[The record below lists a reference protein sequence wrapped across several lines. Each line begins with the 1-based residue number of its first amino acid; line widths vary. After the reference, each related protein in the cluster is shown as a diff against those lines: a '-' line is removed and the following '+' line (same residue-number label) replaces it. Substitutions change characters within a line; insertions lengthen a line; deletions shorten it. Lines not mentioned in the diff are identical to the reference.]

1 MALNP
6 FCSTLLPKNK
16 SLRRI
21 VPGIEP
27 CNMLDGD
34 LLGRY
39 VQIKFIITKLSHIKE
54 TAFSFRYTGEDY
66 DTLP

>member
-1 MALNP
+1 
-6 FCSTLLPKNK
+6 
-16 SLRRI
+16 
-21 VPGIEP
+21 
-27 CNMLDGD
+27 MLDGD